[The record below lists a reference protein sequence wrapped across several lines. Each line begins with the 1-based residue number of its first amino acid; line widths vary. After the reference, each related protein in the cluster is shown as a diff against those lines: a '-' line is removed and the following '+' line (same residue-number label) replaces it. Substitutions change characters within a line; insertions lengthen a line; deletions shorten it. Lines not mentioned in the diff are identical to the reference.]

1 MYFATFEFKGEQRLG
16 AFLNMGE
23 GIIPIEKVFEEIGM
37 QPPKDMNEL
46 IDSVDDKTIEVMRA
60 AIEEKGLQ
68 KFALRNE
75 DVKLDAPIPH
85 PRRNIICLGK
95 NYHEHAKEIEGTD
108 VDKGNELPSH
118 PIYFSKI
125 ADPAIGD
132 GAYIVFDENVT
143 REVDY
148 EVELAVIIGRDG
160 IDIKKGD
167 VQEHIFGYTI
177 VNDISA
183 RDLQAGHKQWFRG
196 KSLSTFCPMG
206 PYILHK
212 SAVDYPVELDI
223 KCAVNGE
230 QRQNANTRDLIFDID
245 YVISDISRS
254 MYLRSGDIIITG
266 TPSGVGLGFKP
277 FKYLRSGDVVKC
289 EIENIGTLTN
299 TVATV

>member
-1 MYFATFEFKGEQRLG
+1 MYFATFEFEGEQRLG
-16 AFLNMGE
+16 FFLNMGDA
-23 GIIPIEKVFEEIGM
+23 IIPIEKAVEEIGM
-37 QPPKDMNEL
+37 EEPKDMNRLIEL
-46 IDSVDDKTIEVMRA
+46 ADDKTVENMRA
-60 AIEEKGLQ
+60 AVEEKGLR

-75 DVKLDAPIPH
+75 DIKLNAPIPH

-95 NYHEHAKEIEGTD
+95 NYHEHAREIEGTD
-108 VDKGNELPSH
+108 VDKGNELPSR

-132 GAYIVFDENVT
+132 GDYIVFDESVT

-148 EVELAVIIGRDG
+148 EVELAVIIGKDG
-160 IDIKKGD
+160 IDIKKED
-167 VQEHIFGYTI
+167 VQDHIFGYTI

-212 SAVDYPVELDI
+212 SAVGYPVELDI

-230 QRQNANTRDLIFDID
+230 QRQSANTRDLIFDID
-245 YVISDISRS
+245 CVISDLSRS

-277 FKYLRSGDVVKC
+277 FKYLKSGDVVKC

-299 TVATV
+299 TVKTV